1 MDNFVGLDMDERSE
15 GPTMVSSKIPMIRRL
30 KRLLPKIVPTARS
43 GESVKVTALIP
54 VKISGKDVAVASMTA
69 PRNPLLKPVWFPI
82 VSVAETSHLLVPN
95 TAAALNAN
103 RRPHCHRG
111 KSTKNMC
118 INSLISKKFVLC
130 YFRWE
135 LVG

>member
-1 MDNFVGLDMDERSE
+1 
-15 GPTMVSSKIPMIRRL
+15 
-30 KRLLPKIVPTARS
+30 
-43 GESVKVTALIP
+43 
-54 VKISGKDVAVASMTA
+54 
-69 PRNPLLKPVWFPI
+69 
-82 VSVAETSHLLVPN
+82 LLVPN
-95 TAAALNAN
+95 TAAALNAK
-103 RRPHCHRG
+103 RSPHCHRG